1 MNPAA
6 AGCRSSDQEAVI
18 VRILITG
25 ATGFVGRHL
34 VTRLLDAA
42 HHVVVLSRDGK
53 RAADQLGVEAY
64 SWAAVHEE
72 VPPAALEGT
81 DAIIHLMG
89 ESIGGGRWTAA
100 LKQRAQTSRIVS
112 ADKLIAACPQS
123 VKVFVSASA
132 VGYYPG
138 HLAATRD
145 EIYDESYRQP
155 AVSDFMQSLCRD
167 WEAAVAAAENKG
179 VRAVSVRIGIALGD
193 GGLLDKLV
201 PLFRLGLGG
210 PVGDGQQ
217 WLPWIHVRDLVEII
231 VAALMDERYR
241 GPINAVA
248 PVPVRYAAFAKA
260 LGRAVHR
267 PAVLPLPAPLLKLAM
282 GEAAALALNSYR
294 VVPSRLAELGYR
306 FRFADIG
313 AALSDAV
320 RLKRGAR

>member
-1 MNPAA
+1 MNPAG
-6 AGCRSSDQEAVI
+6 AGCRSSDQEAII

-25 ATGFVGRHL
+25 ATGFVGRHM

-42 HHVVVLSRDGK
+42 HHVVVLSRNGK
-53 RAADQLGVEAY
+53 RAGEQLGVEAH
-64 SWAAVHEE
+64 SWTVDQDVPAAAVDG
-72 VPPAALEGT
+72 A
-81 DAIIHLMG
+81 DAIVHLMG
-89 ESIGGGRWTAA
+89 ESIGGGRWSAS
-100 LKQRAQTSRIVS
+100 LKQRARTSRIAS
-112 ADKLIAACPQS
+112 ADKLVAACPES

-138 HLAATRD
+138 HLAAARD

-167 WEAAVAAAENKG
+167 WEAAVAAVENKA

-210 PVGDGQQ
+210 SVGDGQQ

-231 VAALMDERYR
+231 AAALTDERYR

-248 PVPVRYAAFAKA
+248 PVPVRYAEFAKA

-267 PAVLPLPAPLLKLAM
+267 PAVLPVPAALLKLAM

-306 FRFADIG
+306 FRFADID
-313 AALSDAV
+313 AALSDAL
-320 RLKRGAR
+320 RLKRGTR